1 MRDLSAF
8 KQIAFYVDMTLC
20 TGCKACMVVCK
31 DKHDLDVGVSW
42 RRVVEYTGGEWI
54 KEGDAFRQD
63 IFSYYLSVSCNHCS
77 TPICVESCPSTAMH
91 KNDNGIVSLDQNK
104 CVGCRYCQWGC
115 PYGAPQY
122 DKKKGHMTKCD
133 FCTDYLAEGKDPACV
148 AACPTRALDFGEFEE
163 LKQKSGAINGLAP
176 LPEAELTEPSL
187 VLRPHRNGK
196 PVGSDTGRISNPEE
210 VRWNPTNGL
219 W

>member
-1 MRDLSAF
+1 
-8 KQIAFYVDMTLC
+8 
-20 TGCKACMVVCK
+20 
-31 DKHDLDVGVSW
+31 
-42 RRVVEYTGGEWI
+42 
-54 KEGDAFRQD
+54 
-63 IFSYYLSVSCNHCS
+63 
-77 TPICVESCPSTAMH
+77 MH

-122 DKKKGHMTKCD
+122 DKKKGQITKCD
-133 FCTDYLAEGKDPACV
+133 FCTDYLAEGKDPTCV

-176 LPEAELTEPSL
+176 LPEAELTDPSL